1 LLLFATA
8 AVGLVLLMGALLV
21 SGAFMGQRTRDRALA
36 AEEQELTLSALRT
49 DAALYIH
56 ALLDA
61 VEAQRDAAPIRDEA
75 LVRARAAF
83 RRMKELAAREHE
95 RGGGGLSLE
104 VGALEQLER
113 EYCRWL
119 EDTAALAR
127 AVVPSEETRLLRVAR
142 HTLDQN
148 VEPLLRAAVRLEQ
161 DEKARLVAGSVV
173 TFRAAQLMGVG
184 FPGVSLL
191 LVGGL
196 ALSMLMPLRRLL
208 KDFLAG
214 AERVGKGDFG
224 LLLPE
229 ERRDEAGAMARAF
242 NRMARELRDTVAEK
256 QRLARAE
263 AEAAERETRHY
274 NTLLES
280 MVRQR
285 TVELERANERLSESV
300 RQLQATQSQLLFSD
314 RLASV
319 GQLAAGVGHEIN
331 NPLAFIISNLEYV
344 REELL
349 KQGGAEGSP
358 RAEWVTALSEAR
370 EGAER
375 VRVIVSELGNMAR
388 PDIMES
394 GPVDLGAVARSAGKM
409 AMHLIRARA
418 VLTLEVDGAPP
429 VYGNGARL
437 CQVLLNL
444 LLNAAHAIQ
453 PGQVER
459 NTIRVSARSEGA
471 EMVLVEVSDT
481 GCGIPPENLG
491 RIFNP
496 FFTTRPV
503 GEGTGLGL
511 AVCHGIVASHGGEMS
526 VESEVGRGS
535 TFRVR
540 LPVFAEGVRTAR
552 SAGAAREPSP
562 GADEQPLRVGP
573 EAAPG
578 ALRRQSL

>member
-1 LLLFATA
+1 MTIRARLLLFATA
-8 AVGLVLLMGALLV
+8 AVGLVLLMGALLIT
-21 SGAFMGQRTRDRALA
+21 GAFMGQRTRDRALA

-83 RRMKELAAREHE
+83 RRMHTLAARKHE
-95 RGGGGLSLE
+95 RGGGG
-104 VGALEQLER
+104 LEQLER

-127 AVVPSEETRLLRVAR
+127 AVVSSEETRLLRVAR

-161 DEKARLVAGSVV
+161 DEKARLVATSVV

-184 FPGVSLL
+184 FPVVSLL

-229 ERRDEAGAMARAF
+229 ERKDEAGAMARAF

-263 AEAAERETRHY
+263 AEASERETRHY

-280 MVRQR
+280 TVRQR

-394 GPVDLGAVARSAGKM
+394 GPVDLGAVVRSAGKM
-409 AMHLIRARA
+409 AMHLIRSRA

-444 LLNAAHAIQ
+444 LLNAAHAIE

-459 NTIRVSARSEGA
+459 NTIRVSARAEGA
-471 EMVLVEVSDT
+471 ATVLVEVSDT

-503 GEGTGLGL
+503 GKGTGLGL
-511 AVCHGIVASHGGEMS
+511 AVCHGIIASHGGELS
-526 VESEVGRGS
+526 VESEVGRGA

-540 LPVFAEGVRTAR
+540 LPVFAEGLRTAR

-573 EAAPG
+573 EVVPG
-578 ALRRQSL
+578 ALRRQVL